1 MKVFET
7 LSFMARNPI
16 PLIVQLVCWFLYA
29 GLNVASEDPSAEG
42 TSMRNPRNPWPRVL
56 SLIQTSLSDLP
67 ESLENFVIIV
77 SVIFDDVVKEIVR
90 DEGWIFIVLPAL
102 IIGYREA
109 KGNLKGIAK
118 ERQTWM
124 QWYDRQQASIKEDV
138 KFAEPPSKSEAT
150 QVNTYFS
157 KARRTVSVMFRNP
170 MFFILH
176 FTCWFS
182 PFVLLFVVVEWAGVI
197 ETARNFAQVFFP
209 VAIFFAIPALISCY
223 QETRG
228 TVKGIAKEGEVWSKW
243 HQRQIKAI
251 ADGYPVASPPPSLNI
266 F

>member
-16 PLIVQLVCWFLYA
+16 PFIVQLVCWFFYV

-42 TSMRNPRNPWPRVL
+42 PSFRDQRNPWPRVL

-67 ESLENFVIIV
+67 ESLENFAIIV
-77 SVIFDDVVKEIVR
+77 SVIFDDVVKEVVR

-124 QWYDRQQASIKEDV
+124 QWYDQQPEVIREDV
-138 KFAEPPSKSEAT
+138 VLTEPPSKLEAT

-157 KARRTVSVMFRNP
+157 KARRTVSVMFRDP

-197 ETARNFAQVFFP
+197 ETARNFANVFFQT
-209 VAIFFAIPALISCY
+209 VIFFGIPALISCY

-243 HQRQIKAI
+243 YQRQINTTAQGQTL
-251 ADGYPVASPPPSLNI
+251 AAPPPSLNI

>member
-16 PLIVQLVCWFLYA
+16 PFIVQLVCWFLYA

-42 TSMRNPRNPWPRVL
+42 PSIRDPRNPWSRVL
-56 SLIQTSLSDLP
+56 SLIKTSLNDLP
-67 ESLENFVIIV
+67 ESLENFAIIV
-77 SVIFDDVVKEIVR
+77 SVIFEGVVKEIVR
-90 DEGWIFIVLPAL
+90 DEGWIVIVLPAL

-118 ERQTWM
+118 ERKTWM
-124 QWYDRQQASIKEDV
+124 HWYDRQQEAIKAGNPLE
-138 KFAEPPSKSEAT
+138 EPPITSEKM
-150 QVNTYFS
+150 QVNSYFS
-157 KARRTVSVMFRNP
+157 KARRTVSVMLRNP

-176 FTCWFS
+176 FACWFS
-182 PFVLLFVVVEWAGVI
+182 PFVLLILIVEWSIVI
-197 ETARNFAQVFFP
+197 ETPRNFAEIFFP
-209 VAIFFAIPALISCY
+209 MVIFFAIPALISCY

-228 TVKGIAKEGEVWSKW
+228 TVKGIGKEGEVWSKW

>member
-1 MKVFET
+1 
-7 LSFMARNPI
+7 
-16 PLIVQLVCWFLYA
+16 
-29 GLNVASEDPSAEG
+29 
-42 TSMRNPRNPWPRVL
+42 MRDPRNPWPRIL

-67 ESLENFVIIV
+67 ESVENFAIIV
-77 SVIFDDVVKEIVR
+77 SIIFDDVVKEVVR
-90 DEGWIFIVLPAL
+90 DEGWILIVLPAL

-124 QWYDRQQASIKEDV
+124 QWYDGQQEVIRHRSTLQ
-138 KFAEPPSKSEAT
+138 EPPSTLQDT
-150 QVNTYFS
+150 QVNSYFR

-197 ETARNFAQVFFP
+197 ETARSFAKVFFP
-209 VAIFFAIPALISCY
+209 TVIFFGIPALISCY

-243 HQRQIKAI
+243 HQRQIKAV

>member
-16 PLIVQLVCWFLYA
+16 PFIVQLVCWFLYV
-29 GLNVASEDPSAEG
+29 GLNVASQDPSAEG
-42 TSMRNPRNPWPRVL
+42 PSVRDPRNPWPRVL
-56 SLIQTSLSDLP
+56 LLIQTSLSNLP
-67 ESLENFVIIV
+67 ESLENFAIIV
-77 SVIFDDVVKEIVR
+77 SVIFDDVVKEVVR

-124 QWYDRQQASIKEDV
+124 QWYDQQPEVIREDV
-138 KFAEPPSKSEAT
+138 VLTEPPSKSEAT

-170 MFFILH
+170 MFFIFH

-197 ETARNFAQVFFP
+197 ETARNFANVFFQT
-209 VAIFFAIPALISCY
+209 VIFFGIPALISCY

-243 HQRQIKAI
+243 YQRQINTTAQ
-251 ADGYPVASPPPSLNI
+251 GQTLVAPPPSLNI

>member
-16 PLIVQLVCWFLYA
+16 PFIVQLVCWFLYV

-42 TSMRNPRNPWPRVL
+42 PSIRNPRNPWSRVL
-56 SLIQTSLSDLP
+56 WLIQTSLSDLP
-67 ESLENFVIIV
+67 ESLENFVIIL
-77 SVIFDDVVKEIVR
+77 SVIFDDVVKEVVR

-124 QWYDRQQASIKEDV
+124 QWYDRQQEAIKAGNPLE
-138 KFAEPPSKSEAT
+138 EPPITSEKM
-150 QVNTYFS
+150 QVNSYFS

-170 MFFILH
+170 MSFILH
-176 FTCWFS
+176 FACWFS
-182 PFVLLFVVVEWAGVI
+182 PFVLLILIVEWSIVI
-197 ETARNFAQVFFP
+197 ETTRNFAEIFFP
-209 VAIFFAIPALISCY
+209 MVIFFAIPALISCY

-243 HQRQIKAI
+243 HQRQIKAV
-251 ADGYPVASPPPSLNI
+251 ADGHPVASPPPSLNI

>member
-1 MKVFET
+1 
-7 LSFMARNPI
+7 
-16 PLIVQLVCWFLYA
+16 
-29 GLNVASEDPSAEG
+29 
-42 TSMRNPRNPWPRVL
+42 MRDPRNPWPRVL

-90 DEGWIFIVLPAL
+90 DEGWILIVLPAL

-124 QWYDRQQASIKEDV
+124 QWYDRQQEAIKAGNPLE
-138 KFAEPPSKSEAT
+138 EPPMTSKKM
-150 QVNTYFS
+150 QVNSYFS
-157 KARRTVSVMFRNP
+157 KAQRTVSVMFRNP

-197 ETARNFAQVFFP
+197 ETARSFAKVFFP
-209 VAIFFAIPALISCY
+209 TVIFFGIPALISCY

-243 HQRQIKAI
+243 HQRQIKAV

>member
-42 TSMRNPRNPWPRVL
+42 PSMRDPRNPWPRVL

-90 DEGWIFIVLPAL
+90 DEGWILIVLPAL

-124 QWYDRQQASIKEDV
+124 QWYDRQQEAIKAGNPLE
-138 KFAEPPSKSEAT
+138 EPPITSEKM
-150 QVNTYFS
+150 QVNSYFS
-157 KARRTVSVMFRNP
+157 KARRTVSVMLRNP
-170 MFFILH
+170 MSFILH
-176 FTCWFS
+176 FACWFS
-182 PFVLLFVVVEWAGVI
+182 PFVLLILIVEWSIVI
-197 ETARNFAQVFFP
+197 ETTRNFAEIFFP
-209 VAIFFAIPALISCY
+209 MVIFFAIPALISCY